1 MKAIVIYEA
10 GGPEKL
16 IYTQVPTPRMKEGW
30 SLVRIQGFGINHS
43 EIFTRKGESPSVKFP
58 RILGIECVG
67 VIEESEVYP
76 KGQQIIS
83 IMGEMGRAFD
93 GSYAEFA
100 LLPNEQI
107 YTVETDLPIETL
119 AAFPETYYTAYG
131 SMLNLKIS
139 GGDSVLVRGAT
150 SGVGIAFMKLLKA
163 KYPTIKVTGSS
174 RKEAKIQR
182 LLNVGFDE
190 VVLDI
195 HNELRTQ
202 EKYDRVLDL
211 IGPAA
216 LRNTFTHMNEGSIVC
231 VTGLLGNQWTL
242 PDFDPLVDMPVNSYI
257 TSFHSGNVTS
267 EKMQEILDF
276 IREYKVEIKAEKVF
290 ALKDVPKAHEYLES
304 ADSFGK
310 VVVLN
315 DA

>member
-16 IYTQVPTPRMKEGW
+16 IYTDVPIPTLKEGW
-30 SLVRIQGFGINHS
+30 SLVKIQGFGINHS
-43 EIFTRKGESPSVKFP
+43 EIFTRKGESPSVKFS

-76 KGQQIIS
+76 KGQQVIS

-93 GSYAEFA
+93 GGYAEYT
-100 LLPNEQI
+100 LLPNDQI
-107 YTVETDLPIETL
+107 YTVETDLPIETF

-139 GGDSVLVRGAT
+139 EGDSILVRGAT
-150 SGVGIAFMKLLKA
+150 SGVGIAFMKLIKA
-163 KYPTIKVTGSS
+163 KYPNIKVTGTS
-174 RKEAKIQR
+174 RKKTKIQR
-182 LLNVGFDE
+182 LLDEGFDA

-195 HNELRTQ
+195 HNELQTE
-202 EKYDRVLDL
+202 EKYDKVLDL

-216 LRNTFTHMNEGSIVC
+216 LRDTFLHMNEGSVVC
-231 VTGLLGNQWTL
+231 VTGLLGGIWAL
-242 PDFDPLVDMPVNSYI
+242 DSFDPLEDLPENAYI

-267 EKMQEILDF
+267 EKMQKIIDF
-276 IREYKVEIKAEKVF
+276 IKEYKVEIKAEKVF
-290 ALKDVPKAHEYLES
+290 RLEDVPKAHEYLES

-310 VVVLN
+310 VVVIN
-315 DA
+315 D